1 MAKKDAIENELN
13 IMTNEE
19 IEGCDD
25 LQKALALI
33 NKEQVVPESVAL
45 VKKQFIVEKN
55 KDIKDLSKLSM
66 DEKNDAELDEIS
78 NQADQAF
85 YDLMDVAVNSTGK
98 ACGDIASAAQS
109 FLNIKLSAKMAK
121 TELKLKRMKQ
131 ELDEKKFQ
139 LSSMPKESGDDDY
152 SPDDDIIIIDSPQN
166 Q

>member
-1 MAKKDAIENELN
+1 MAKKDAIDNELN

-19 IEGCDD
+19 IEQCDD

-55 KDIKDLSKLSM
+55 SDIKDLTKLSM
-66 DEKNDAELDEIS
+66 DEKNDVELDEIS

-109 FLNIKLSAKMAK
+109 FLNIKLNAKMAK
-121 TELKLKRMKQ
+121 TELRLKRMKQ

-139 LSSMPKESGDDDY
+139 LSSSEKDSNDDY
-152 SPDDDIIIIDSPQN
+152 LPDDDIIVINNPQ
-166 Q
+166 

>member
-1 MAKKDAIENELN
+1 MTKKDAIDNELN

-19 IEGCDD
+19 IEQCDD

-66 DEKNDAELDEIS
+66 DEKNDVELDEIS

-109 FLNIKLSAKMAK
+109 FLSIKLNAKMAK

-131 ELDEKKFQ
+131 ELDEKKFL
-139 LSSMPKESGDDDY
+139 LSSSDRDSSDDDF
-152 SPDDDIIIIDSPQN
+152 SSDDDIVIINNPQ
-166 Q
+166 